1 MAVVLKILNST
12 TIRMRE
18 GTTASTHDSKAGNL
32 SLCHSPRPQ
41 FYIFL
46 GEGATFGGAQGA
58 IVTVAKGSL
67 LAEFMRPY
75 VVLGLNSGS
84 IPHARLYYG
93 YGPSFVLL
101 FNLLFH

>member
-41 FYIFL
+41 FYIFP

-75 VVLGLNSGS
+75 MVLGIKLRFN
-84 IPHARLYYG
+84 PTCKAVLWLWTKFC
-93 YGPSFVLL
+93 FVV
-101 FNLLFH
+101 